1 MRRSGGVAIPMRLD
15 FEKIQICLGSQQI
28 LERMSELPAELP
40 FAPARIEF
48 LNQVSGMLLA
58 SREAKR
64 YPDVVTFAFWIRK
77 ANVLRKRDEVMQEG
91 KFRMG
96 RGLVF
101 HIAPSNVAVN
111 YAYSFAVSFLL
122 GNANIVRLPS
132 KEFPQTDIINQAI
145 RKVLEERGGG
155 LENTMAFVRYSRS
168 KEINDYFSQNCNVR
182 IVWGGDETIREIRK
196 SELPP
201 RGEEL
206 TFADRYSIC
215 VIDGG
220 TYISI
225 PDKARVAQDFY
236 NDTYLS
242 DQNACSSP
250 RLVCWTGQKDEV
262 ERARTVFWEE
272 LWKIAAEKYHPQ
284 PVQFMDKLVNA
295 CLAAVEISG
304 IRVVKMKDNLIT
316 RIELESITSQI
327 QERRGHSG
335 FFYECY
341 LNEAVELA
349 PVCGEKLQ
357 TIACLGCKEWLMPLI
372 GSGVKGI
379 DRVVSIGDTMDFDF
393 VWDGYDLVERL
404 SREISIG

>member
-1 MRRSGGVAIPMRLD
+1 MRLD

-201 RGEEL
+201 RGE
-206 TFADRYSIC
+206 
-215 VIDGG
+215 
-220 TYISI
+220 
-225 PDKARVAQDFY
+225 
-236 NDTYLS
+236 
-242 DQNACSSP
+242 
-250 RLVCWTGQKDEV
+250 
-262 ERARTVFWEE
+262 
-272 LWKIAAEKYHPQ
+272 
-284 PVQFMDKLVNA
+284 
-295 CLAAVEISG
+295 
-304 IRVVKMKDNLIT
+304 
-316 RIELESITSQI
+316 
-327 QERRGHSG
+327 
-335 FFYECY
+335 
-341 LNEAVELA
+341 
-349 PVCGEKLQ
+349 
-357 TIACLGCKEWLMPLI
+357 
-372 GSGVKGI
+372 
-379 DRVVSIGDTMDFDF
+379 
-393 VWDGYDLVERL
+393 
-404 SREISIG
+404 